1 MSTNWRQLGIEVA
14 YSSRELKAPGAAFRL
29 NVGHEDGNLTGPW
42 NRLLMTLRYSG
53 NFSKFWARTIPKAV
67 TNTKGR
73 LITIFISVSRRSSA
87 SIDIDYCLLK
97 K

>member
-29 NVGHEDGNLTGPW
+29 NVGHEDGNPK
-42 NRLLMTLRYSG
+42 Y
-53 NFSKFWARTIPKAV
+53 WARTIPKAV

-73 LITIFISVSRRSSA
+73 LITTIFISVSRRSSA